1 MQIQDDG
8 GFLSLMREY
17 FASLGDSAH
26 PESADPRTRAITR
39 FQELLLI
46 SFQEFAVISN
56 ETILSK
62 RRKHRNKIVNSI
74 ESFSKRSAIRN
85 LKMLERFTK
94 EQAGFIYDALYKA
107 MCEVP
112 PPPAVAPPPSL
123 LATNDGHQE
132 RVETRIGIP
141 DFWGKRSTI
150 PQTRTRREETWTT
163 VVGNGERTN
172 PRRTCKTSR
181 AASDCTGA
189 RAEKRGFDRV
199 SAMNFDHRP
208 SSVRP
213 ALMNLSVTL
222 AGASAQ
228 RFL

>member
-17 FASLGDSAH
+17 FASL
-26 PESADPRTRAITR
+26 
-39 FQELLLI
+39 ELLLI
-46 SFQEFAVISN
+46 SFREFTVISD
-56 ETILSK
+56 ETILSE

-85 LKMLERFTK
+85 LKTLERFTK

-141 DFWGKRSTI
+141 TF
-150 PQTRTRREETWTT
+150 
-163 VVGNGERTN
+163 GE
-172 PRRTCKTSR
+172 
-181 AASDCTGA
+181 
-189 RAEKRGFDRV
+189 
-199 SAMNFDHRP
+199 
-208 SSVRP
+208 
-213 ALMNLSVTL
+213 
-222 AGASAQ
+222 SAQ
-228 RFL
+228 RFPRPG